1 MPDAD
6 DQEPPRWRQLCSQLR
21 HETDHAKF
29 EELLAEINRIL
40 TEHEKAKAAKTSLR
54 QFQNLV

>member
-40 TEHEKAKAAKTSLR
+40 TEHEKAKAAKTS
-54 QFQNLV
+54 